1 MLVFLDSLPQ
11 LVFLQ
16 DGIPETFDG
25 DLGRGEEILD
35 WITAEVH
42 ADEIEIIS
50 LDLLNK
56 IIATGNSIAVLLSTS
71 PNHGIDGVQQIHATC
86 KNLDIPVVQIVGTA
100 GPKKFGIETL
110 PALVYIESHVPA
122 VFEEDL
128 DKTDHVVDWLME
140 QRTADTIEEVTEE
153 ILQTLIE
160 EVDYVAVIFTG
171 LLLQLPF

>member
-128 DKTDHVVDWLME
+128 DKTDHVVDWLKCVQVE
-140 QRTADTIEEVTEE
+140 
-153 ILQTLIE
+153 
-160 EVDYVAVIFTG
+160 G
-171 LLLQLPF
+171 LLKVGADRVLVVEELDLRMVCGIVKGGGLLE